1 LPFYMFFEA
10 LRDRANKIKSI
21 NINKL
26 LREIWSDPFTQDLII
41 KLNTEDQLFF
51 GLKSNGE
58 ILPPYRNP
66 DYLDQKRAE
75 GVALTPFINLKLSG
89 RFYRTFDVIPNQVG
103 FLIDANTNLYP
114 DSGDF
119 IEAYGLDIL
128 GLNETNTTKLA
139 LHLQEELQIRIRAI
153 IGV

>member
-1 LPFYMFFEA
+1 MFFEA

-21 NINKL
+21 NIDKL

-41 KLNTEDQLFF
+41 RLNTEEQLFF

-58 ILPPYRNP
+58 NLPPYRNQ
-66 DYLDQKRAE
+66 DYFEQKQSFGLAPS
-75 GVALTPFINLKLSG
+75 GNINLKLSG
-89 RFYRTFDVIPNQVG
+89 RFFKTFQVIPNNIG
-103 FLIDANTNLYP
+103 FLIDANTNIYP

-119 IEAYGLDIL
+119 IEVYGLDIL
-128 GLNETNTTKLA
+128 GLNEKNTSKLA
-139 LHLQEELQIRIRAI
+139 FHLQEELQIRIRAI